1 MFRCFGGWGILP
13 NPPYERREMYILDVK
28 TPNKLLFH
36 KGRQIRTPAT
46 FVVTEQEI
54 KMFKVKFHQVG
65 VDSYTIRSKDEVDK
79 ELALGQES
87 ESVPQEVTEEVI
99 IEEIEDDPEVTRSI
113 LDQLVKDAEKE
124 K

>member
-13 NPPYERREMYILDVK
+13 NPPYERRKMYILDVK
-28 TPNKLLFH
+28 TPNKLLTH
-36 KGRQIRTPAT
+36 KGRQIRTPAQ
-46 FVVTEQEI
+46 FVITEKEI

-65 VDSYTIRSKDEVDK
+65 VDDYTIRSKDEVDK
-79 ELALGQES
+79 ELALRKES
-87 ESVPQEVTEEVI
+87 YVVPEEVKEEI
-99 IEEIEDDPEVTRSI
+99 VIEEIEDDPEETRSI